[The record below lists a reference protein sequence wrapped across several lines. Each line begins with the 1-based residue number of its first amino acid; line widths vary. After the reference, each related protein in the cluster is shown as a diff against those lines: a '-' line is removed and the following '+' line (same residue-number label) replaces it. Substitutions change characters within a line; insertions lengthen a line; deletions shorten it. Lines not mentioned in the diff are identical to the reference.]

1 MSKQRKQY
9 SAGLKFEVALEAAKN
24 SKTVSQ
30 LASEYGVH
38 PTQVSDW
45 KGQLMRE
52 GARLFGRGVDRQE
65 RETARTETE
74 LYEQIGRQKMELEW
88 LKKKATGSGGSQM
101 RHD

>member
-1 MSKQRKQY
+1 M
-9 SAGLKFEVALEAAKN
+9 EAVKN
-24 SKTVSQ
+24 RKTVSQ

-65 RETARTETE
+65 RETAKTETE
-74 LYEQIGRQKMELEW
+74 LYEQIGWQKMELEW
-88 LKKKATGSGGSQM
+88 LKKKATGNGGSQM

>member
-9 SAGLKFEVALEAAKN
+9 SAELKLEAAKN
-24 SKTVSQ
+24 GKTVSQ

-52 GARLFGRGVDRQE
+52 GARLFARGVDRQE
-65 RETARTETE
+65 RETAKTETE

-88 LKKKATGSGGSQM
+88 LKKSYRKRRQPDAP
-101 RHD
+101 

>member
-9 SAGLKFEVALEAAKN
+9 SAELKFEVALEAAKN

-88 LKKKATGSGGSQM
+88 LKKKVTGSGGSQM
-101 RHD
+101 RQD

>member
-9 SAGLKFEVALEAAKN
+9 SAELKFEVALEAAKN

-88 LKKKATGSGGSQM
+88 LKKKVTGSGGSQM